1 MKIVHRV
8 HKKDNKSNEKVNYIS
23 KINETVSLKLQ
34 CKMVASDKTSS
45 KIQKNLFLPSADTA
59 AAAAAVSA
67 DGRNGFFV

>member
-1 MKIVHRV
+1 MTSLCTIYILMKIVHRV

-45 KIQKNLFLPSADTA
+45 KIQKKSISS
-59 AAAAAVSA
+59 VS
-67 DGRNGFFV
+67 